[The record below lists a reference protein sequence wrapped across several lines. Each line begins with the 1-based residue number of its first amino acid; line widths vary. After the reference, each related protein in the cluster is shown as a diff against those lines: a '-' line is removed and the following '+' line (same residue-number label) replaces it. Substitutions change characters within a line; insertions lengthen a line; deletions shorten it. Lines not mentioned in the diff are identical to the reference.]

1 MVIPPSKSPPCPPF
15 SCPPRYEK
23 NVSLSATVNCFLS
36 FMFLKKIIHFR
47 PYLIFRSTYPLPYT
61 TRLVLSFV
69 YRLWYDFETT
79 YFSHHTIVNW
89 FIIPPYPPKQF
100 KLPTQLAQG
109 AWILT
114 GTVHSSPRVPK
125 NLSLDRCDLFVVPFR
140 WSCNV
145 LFFLLICLKAKHWRV
160 IGQ

>member
-1 MVIPPSKSPPCPPF
+1 MAIPPSKSPPL
-15 SCPPRYEK
+15 S
-23 NVSLSATVNCFLS
+23 SLLLPAKIRKKCLS
-36 FMFLKKIIHFR
+36 FCHRELFFKFYVPQEIIHFR

-89 FIIPPYPPKQF
+89 FIIPPYPPKKF

-125 NLSLDRCDLFVVPFR
+125 NLSLDRCDLLVFLSFR
-140 WSCNV
+140 FDGPAMFCFSY
-145 LFFLLICLKAKHWRV
+145 
-160 IGQ
+160 

>member
-1 MVIPPSKSPPCPPF
+1 MVSYWALWLSPLANPPLPAKIIQ
-15 SCPPRYEK
+15 K

-114 GTVHSSPRVPK
+114 GTVHSSSRVPK
-125 NLSLDRCDLFVVPFR
+125 NLKLRPLCCFGLFVVPSNDPAMLCF
-140 WSCNV
+140 SY
-145 LFFLLICLKAKHWRV
+145 
-160 IGQ
+160 